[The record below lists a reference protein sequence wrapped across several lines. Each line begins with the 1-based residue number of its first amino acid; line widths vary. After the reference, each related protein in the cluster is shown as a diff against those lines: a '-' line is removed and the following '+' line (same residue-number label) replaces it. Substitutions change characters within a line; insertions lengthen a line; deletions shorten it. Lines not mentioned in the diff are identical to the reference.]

1 MFASIKTIFPVFSKI
16 LLRVQILLS
25 EFQVLKKCTYQIPR
39 RKFRWQ
45 LRGTR
50 SVTGFPDKA
59 KLSSVEYF
67 SEADRYKHASV
78 FKLAFS
84 VLAKILNVKD

>member
-16 LLRVQILLS
+16 LLRVQILPS
-25 EFQVLKKCTYQIPR
+25 EFQVLKKCTCQIAR

-45 LRGTR
+45 LRGTW

-67 SEADRYKHASV
+67 SVTDRYKYSSV

-84 VLAKILNVKD
+84 VPAKILNVKS

>member
-16 LLRVQILLS
+16 LLRVQILPS
-25 EFQVLKKCTYQIPR
+25 EFQVKKKCICQIAR
-39 RKFRWQ
+39 GKFRWQ
-45 LRGTR
+45 LRETW

-67 SEADRYKHASV
+67 SVTDRYKHSSV

-84 VLAKILNVKD
+84 VPAKILNVKS